1 MAHEIENLLY
11 VGAAPWHKL
20 GRRFEIPPSLEEAL
34 VAAGLDWTV
43 STEPLFSGS
52 GEEVDAMLTRRSSDQ
67 SILGV
72 VGPNYTPL
80 QNTEAFEF
88 FRPFLDEKAAAIETA
103 GSLRHG
109 KRVWILAK
117 INRDPMVIKGDD
129 VVEKFVLLS
138 NSHDG
143 TLAVR
148 VGFTPIR
155 VVCNNTLSMAVNSK
169 ASQLIRVKHTK
180 NVVQNLENIQEIM
193 NMADAEFQA
202 TADQYRFLSSKEIN
216 SKDLEKYVKLVF
228 NSSAKLAE
236 VAGNLESLSNK
247 RILES
252 VIPLFEKGRGNDM
265 NGIKG
270 TYWAAYNAVNE
281 YLQYERGDEVSTRMD
296 SMWFGDSAT
305 KNKKALDTAL
315 ILAAA

>member
-1 MAHEIENLLY
+1 M
-11 VGAAPWHKL
+11 
-20 GRRFEIPPSLEEAL
+20 PPSLEEAL
-34 VAAGLDWTV
+34 VAAGLDWKVT
-43 STEPLFSGS
+43 TEPLFSAAQ
-52 GEEVDAMLTRRSSDQ
+52 EEVDALLTRRSSDN

-117 INRDPMVIKGDD
+117 INRDPMVIKGND
-129 VVEKFVLLS
+129 VVDKYVLLS

-155 VVCNNTLSMAVNSK
+155 VVCNNTLSMSLTSK

-202 TADQYRFLSSKEIN
+202 TAEQYRFLTSKEIN
-216 SKDLEKYVKLVF
+216 HKDLEKYVKIVF
-228 NSSAKLAE
+228 NTTAKLAE
-236 VAGNLESLSNK
+236 VNGDLSSLSNK

-265 NGIKG
+265 KEIRG

-281 YLQYERGDEVSTRMD
+281 YLQYERGEENSTRMD
-296 SMWFGDSAT
+296 SMWFGDSAA

>member
-1 MAHEIENLLY
+1 MAHEIENMLY
-11 VGAAPWHKL
+11 VGAAPWHNL
-20 GRRFEIPPSLEEAL
+20 GRRFQEPPSLEEAL

-43 STEPLFSGS
+43 STEPLFSGAK
-52 GEEVDAMLTRRSSDQ
+52 EKVDAMLTRRSSDN

-88 FRPFLDEKAAAIETA
+88 FRPFIDEKAAAIETA
-103 GSLRHG
+103 GSLRDG
-109 KRVWILAK
+109 KRVWVLAK
-117 INRDPMVIKGDD
+117 INRDPMLIKGDD

-169 ASQLIRVKHTK
+169 ASQLLRVKHTK

-202 TADQYRFLSSKEIN
+202 TGEQYRFLASKEIN
-216 SKDLEKYVKLVF
+216 TKDLEKYVKIVF
-228 NSSAKLAE
+228 NSSQKLAE
-236 VAGNLESLSNK
+236 VSGNLESLSNK

-265 NGIKG
+265 LGVKG
-270 TYWAAYNAVNE
+270 TYWAAYNAINE
-281 YLQYERGDEVSTRMD
+281 YLQYERGTENAGRMD
-296 SMWFGDSAT
+296 SMWFGDSAA